1 MANDQARADD
11 RDVARQAAISS
22 LVSNL
27 VYLALIIGF
36 TVAVSRRDAIGR
48 LALRYRRWRAGP
60 AIEYGTAMQ
69 ELHRDIARLE
79 GRDVP

>member
-1 MANDQARADD
+1 MDNGTRADD
-11 RDVARQAAISS
+11 RDIARQAAITS

-36 TVAVSRRDAIGR
+36 TVAVSQRDAIGR
-48 LALRYRRWRAGP
+48 LALRWRRWRDAAPVEYGP
-60 AIEYGTAMQ
+60 ALA
-69 ELHRDIARLE
+69 ELHRDIARFE

>member
-1 MANDQARADD
+1 MDNDTRADD
-11 RDVARQAAISS
+11 RDVARQAAITS

-48 LALRYRRWRAGP
+48 LALRWHRWRAGP
-60 AIEYGTAMQ
+60 PVEYGNALI